1 LDDVI
6 SDKNKMYVNNSIE
19 KIVKKGKKYSVN
31 TKVQGIKGQKY
42 CAYFGI
48 ISLDQDN
55 KETERKIQWL
65 NDFSGDEKKVNIVFK
80 APTNK
85 IIIIYRINAETPFN
99 GTCKFRILPLEN
111 VTVEEVSQ
119 ELEEKFD
126 SLNNFTVPRPK
137 ELTAEEESILEHN
150 IVWIFGSPRSGTSW
164 LATELLS
171 FKTKVINEPH
181 LEDHLAARLPGINNQ
196 IIKWV
201 DRRKSYPDYFFSDA
215 HKETWL
221 FYLRKLILNRIY
233 SQIQDLSKI
242 IIIKSP
248 GSFGASDIISE
259 CLPNS
264 KVIIL
269 LRDGRDVIDSL
280 LDARG
285 KNGFMNIDLDPITS
299 SNDRFS
305 FIQFRTR
312 MWVKLM
318 ENLLKTCTIHSEKLQ
333 MVVKYEDLRKKTKEE
348 LQKIYRFIGIDIG
361 NEKLEEITE
370 KYSFENIP
378 DKMKGKGK
386 FARSASPGSWQ
397 ENFSEEEKNILEKIM
412 GETLRKL
419 GYN

>member
-1 LDDVI
+1 
-6 SDKNKMYVNNSIE
+6 ME

-65 NDFSGDEKKVNIVFK
+65 NDFSGDEKKVNIIFK
-80 APTNK
+80 APTDK
-85 IIIIYRINAETPFN
+85 IIIIYRINSETPLK

-150 IVWIFGSPRSGTSW
+150 IVWIFGSPRSGTTW

-264 KVIIL
+264 KIIIL

-280 LDARG
+280 LDARSEG
-285 KNGFMNIDLDPITS
+285 GFMNIGLEPIIS
-299 SNDRFS
+299 SKERIS
-305 FIQFRTR
+305 FIEYRTK

-318 ENLLKTCTIHSEKLQ
+318 ENLLKTCNTHLEKLQ
-333 MVVKYEDLRKKTKEE
+333 LVVRYEDLRKNTSVE
-348 LQKIYRFIGIDIG
+348 LQKIYRFVGIDIQK
-361 NEKLEEITE
+361 EKLEEIVQ
-370 KYSFENIP
+370 KYLFENLRKTDI
-378 DKMKGKGK
+378 GKGK
-386 FARSASPGSWQ
+386 FHRSASPEKWK
-397 ENFSEEEKNILEKIM
+397 ENFSKEEKNILEKIM